1 MAKIMGLVVTG
12 TERQGKLVQGG
23 ETEAKGQKGKVQVR
37 RESLVWTHASSF
49 FLELFGR
56 TFARTFP
63 NSLTMLAWNCRVG
76 SDLIDPL
83 EGGQKKEEWPVVLVW
98 PSTLLEFAP
107 RLGQCHHCH
116 PFKSRCKL
124 LITPDIRPFTH
135 QLGMRP
141 LLPSTPVLLPSN
153 AHRDPQNSFGTT
165 NFTRM

>member
-1 MAKIMGLVVTG
+1 MGLVVTG

-98 PSTLLEFAP
+98 PSTLLAFAP
-107 RLGQCHHCH
+107 RLGQCHRCH
-116 PFKSRCKL
+116 PFNSKEQVQAANNTR
-124 LITPDIRPFTH
+124 H
-135 QLGMRP
+135 QAFYSPTWNVTSFAKHTCASAIECTSG
-141 LLPSTPVLLPSN
+141 STK
-153 AHRDPQNSFGTT
+153 
-165 NFTRM
+165 